1 MRGKRPAD
9 RCDRGFAATYV
20 GGMPSS
26 GTRFLTSLSLAVTLL
41 APTVAVANE
50 SGYTR
55 AQVAEN
61 NRAASC
67 WTIIDGGVYNLTSW
81 GREHP
86 GGSGAIYALCG
97 TDGSSSF
104 SSKHGGQSRPL
115 SELRK
120 YYLGPLVTTAPTP
133 AATASPTASP
143 TATPTA
149 TPSATPTQTP
159 VAVTQ
164 TPVTTSAAKKRTI
177 VCIKGKTVRKV
188 TGPNP
193 KCPSGF
199 RRR

>member
-1 MRGKRPAD
+1 MTFNRFGLPR
-9 RCDRGFAATYV
+9 AAA
-20 GGMPSS
+20 
-26 GTRFLTSLSLAVTLL
+26 LAITAALL
-41 APTVAVANE
+41 APTAASASE
-50 SGYTR
+50 TGYTR

-97 TDGSSSF
+97 TDGSGSF

-120 YYLGPLVTTAPTP
+120 YYLGPLVAATPTP
-133 AATASPTASP
+133 AATATPTPTA
-143 TATPTA
+143 TATPTP
-149 TPSATPTQTP
+149 TATPTQTP
-159 VAVTQ
+159 VVVTESPAAK
-164 TPVTTSAAKKRTI
+164 PVTKPAAKKRTI
-177 VCIKGKTVRKV
+177 VCVKGKTTRKISAV
-188 TGPNP
+188 NP

>member
-1 MRGKRPAD
+1 MGTPKTLI
-9 RCDRGFAATYV
+9 GAALIA
-20 GGMPSS
+20 G
-26 GTRFLTSLSLAVTLL
+26 LL
-41 APTVAVANE
+41 VPVAANAKE

-61 NRAASC
+61 NRPASC
-67 WTIIDGGVYNLTSW
+67 LTIVDGGVYNLTEW
-81 GREHP
+81 ARQHP

-97 TDGSSSF
+97 VDGSGSF

-120 YYLGPLVTTAPTP
+120 YYLGPLVTATPT
-133 AATASPTASP
+133 P

-149 TPSATPTQTP
+149 TATPTPTPTATPTQTP
-159 VAVTQ
+159 AAE
-164 TPVTTSAAKKRTI
+164 TPMAISAPKKRTI
-177 VCIKGKTVRKV
+177 TCVKGKTTRKISAI
-188 TGPNP
+188 NP

>member
-1 MRGKRPAD
+1 MS
-9 RCDRGFAATYV
+9 T
-20 GGMPSS
+20 S
-26 GTRFLTSLSLAVTLL
+26 GTRVLTAASLALALL
-41 APTVAVANE
+41 VPTAAAAIE
-50 SGYTR
+50 TGYTR

-97 TDGSSSF
+97 TDGSGSF

-120 YYLGPLVTTAPTP
+120 YYLGPLVTAAPSPTP
-133 AATASPTASP
+133 TASPSATASP
-143 TATPTA
+143 TATPA
-149 TPSATPTQTP
+149 PSATPTQAP
-159 VAVTQ
+159 VAVSEA
-164 TPVTTSAAKKRTI
+164 PVTKPVVKKRTI
-177 VCIKGKTVRKV
+177 TCVKGKTIRKV
-188 TGPNP
+188 TAANP